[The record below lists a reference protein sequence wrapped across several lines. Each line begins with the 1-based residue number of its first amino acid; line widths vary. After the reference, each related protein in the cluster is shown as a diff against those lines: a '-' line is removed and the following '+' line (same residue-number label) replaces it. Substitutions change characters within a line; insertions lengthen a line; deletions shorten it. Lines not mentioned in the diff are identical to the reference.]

1 MEKYDLISG
10 IVGEAVAV
18 SDDEK
23 VQSVDVHITIDKKSK
38 TSIKVSS
45 TLTLKEAK

>member
-10 IVGEAVAV
+10 IVGEAVSV

-23 VQSVDVHITIDKKSK
+23 VQSVDVHINIDKKSLK
-38 TSIKVSS
+38 VTSSLK
-45 TLTLKEAK
+45 LKEAK